1 MYWTKPIISMSWM
14 TVLSLKKVPTRL
26 AAFPFFRRSK
36 YRHIANP
43 GKQDLMAN
51 SVVFAHLME
60 EHGNLESEPDQPE
73 GGARRK
79 RMDNKDAKF
88 DEAEPKK
95 ADAGLMQIE
104 ERNIGAITWSVYRKY
119 LGFAGSVAW
128 APFLLLL
135 LTLSQVAQ
143 GTSWHFA
150 LKIRFLMLF
159 ILVGNNLFLGFW
171 TSSSIPGLTQGGYM
185 AIYASLGEDSIFFIY
200 VLALCAN

>member
-1 MYWTKPIISMSWM
+1 
-14 TVLSLKKVPTRL
+14 
-26 AAFPFFRRSK
+26 
-36 YRHIANP
+36 
-43 GKQDLMAN
+43 MAN

-95 ADAGLMQIE
+95 ADTGLMQIE
-104 ERNIGAITWSVYRKY
+104 ERNVGAITWSVYRKY
-119 LGFAGSVAW
+119 LRYAGSVAW

-143 GTSWHFA
+143 GMSWHFA
-150 LKIRFLMLF
+150 LNVRFL
-159 ILVGNNLFLGFW
+159 IL
-171 TSSSIPGLTQGGYM
+171 I
-185 AIYASLGEDSIFFIY
+185 
-200 VLALCAN
+200 